1 MRFFGYFTFQH
12 QTVQN
17 LFESPCG
24 DTLSFTWGL
33 CGCRDP
39 NHHGKAW
46 CFLSPGKNA
55 IAFCCPTHNKCPLGL
70 LLHPLYCQKMFCLR
84 RHVPPKEIKKLF
96 AAVQSS
102 SSSARPRVGVTGE
115 SLGVQRFFSPKVAVL
130 APVLAGE
137 RQAPES
143 PSCAGA
149 AGPLLLLACNSSRCR
164 PRGFKKHPW
173 GLTPSHA
180 NPAAPPGA
188 ECSASGTFL
197 LGDLRG
203 LFQKSPLRWLRE
215 AELRDSALSEPD
227 VCTLPVYSQY
237 RQY

>member
-1 MRFFGYFTFQH
+1 MGAEIRTTTARRGVFY
-12 QTVQN
+12 
-17 LFESPCG
+17 P
-24 DTLSFTWGL
+24 
-33 CGCRDP
+33 
-39 NHHGKAW
+39 HGRIPLRSVVA
-46 CFLSPGKNA
+46 
-55 IAFCCPTHNKCPLGL
+55 THSKCPLGL
-70 LLHPLYCQKMFCLR
+70 LLHPLYCQKTFCLR

-96 AAVQSS
+96 AAVQPS

-115 SLGVQRFFSPKVAVL
+115 SLEAQRFFSPKVAVL
-130 APVLAGE
+130 APALAGE

-149 AGPLLLLACNSSRCR
+149 AGPLLLLACNSSRYR

-188 ECSASGTFL
+188 ESSASGTFL